1 MNDKKKSLRLMCEW
15 NFTPNE
21 WAGIGF
27 SDKSVQDKVAVQG
40 SIVAIYIAKRTKSI
54 KAQKKRGKVV
64 GFVELSGETSHVS
77 KFASPRIFA
86 NHKKKNK
93 DIDKDRWA
101 FGVGIS
107 RAWYVEKASWRIVD
121 DIFKKTYD
129 PKAARHIGT
138 HTKIVEEEDFANIK
152 ELRIKP
158 AKVYPQKQLPEE
170 HKEPEI
176 RTVGE
181 LLKKRGIP
189 IE

>member
-1 MNDKKKSLRLMCEW
+1 MNDKKKILSLMCEW
-15 NFTPNE
+15 NFAPNE

-27 SDKSVQDKVAVQG
+27 RDESVQNKVAVKG
-40 SIVAIYIAKRTKSI
+40 SIVAIYIAKRTKST

-93 DIDKDRWA
+93 DIDKNRWPY
-101 FGVGIS
+101 GVEVS

-121 DIFKKTYD
+121 SVFPKTYKD
-129 PKAARHIGT
+129 NEPIHIGRRT
-138 HTKIVEEEDFANIK
+138 VPVKKEDLAHFE

-176 RTVGE
+176 KTVGE
-181 LLKKRGIP
+181 LLKKCGIP